1 MMSEKKETLQA
12 GFLSYE
18 HAQLTFF
25 NDSSQYFLDFSLP
38 HAFIAPGPLFLSSL
52 FSLSLFVD
60 FFSICEAITFCI
72 FLQKQTQLLWIFTK
86 LKLSTHK
93 AKFMMQE
100 MEIKKNELYYAN
112 LPRGGR
118 VYLPRKLVFEI
129 QAYDLGS
136 NTDLW
141 HRCTIAETGESWDIF
156 T

>member
-72 FLQKQTQLLWIFTK
+72 FLQKQTQLL
-86 LKLSTHK
+86 
-93 AKFMMQE
+93 
-100 MEIKKNELYYAN
+100 
-112 LPRGGR
+112 
-118 VYLPRKLVFEI
+118 
-129 QAYDLGS
+129 
-136 NTDLW
+136 
-141 HRCTIAETGESWDIF
+141 
-156 T
+156 